1 MRAIIVGCGRA
12 GAELANRLAR
22 AGHWVTVIDV
32 AAEAFDNLAPDF
44 RGHVIEA
51 EVLNRDVLVNAGI
64 READSVATLTNSDTL
79 NAVIGHL
86 ARTEFHVPRVV
97 VRNYDPRYAPLH
109 EAFGLQAI
117 NSVQWN
123 ASRFEEL
130 MVHPQM
136 PVVQPIGDG
145 RVVVYELNVPAHLA
159 GIRLAELTATGGMVV
174 AGVTRQGES
183 QLPSPDLVLE
193 TGDVLTVSATAEGA
207 ARLRARLGEGA

>member
-1 MRAIIVGCGRA
+1 MRALIIGCGRA

-44 RGHVIEA
+44 RGHAIEA
-51 EVLNRDVLVNAGI
+51 EALNRDVLVNAGI
-64 READSVATLTNSDTL
+64 READCVATLTNSDAL

-109 EAFGLQAI
+109 EAFGLQSV

-130 MVHPQM
+130 LVHPQM
-136 PVVQPIGDG
+136 PVIQPIGDG
-145 RVVVYELNVPAHLA
+145 RVAIYELNVPVQLA
-159 GIRLAELTATGGMVV
+159 GIRLAELAAAGDAII
-174 AGVTRQGES
+174 AGVIRQGES
-183 QLPSPDLVLE
+183 HLPSPDLVLE
-193 TGDVLTVSATAEGA
+193 AGDVLTVSATAEGA
-207 ARLRARLGEGA
+207 ARLRVRLGEGA